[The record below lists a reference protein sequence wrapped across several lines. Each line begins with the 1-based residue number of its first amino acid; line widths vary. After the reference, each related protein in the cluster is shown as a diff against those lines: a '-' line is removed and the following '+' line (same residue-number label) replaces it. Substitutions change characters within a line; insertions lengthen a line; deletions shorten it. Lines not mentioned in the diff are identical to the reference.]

1 MLQKNQTA
9 TIQITG
15 LTSEGNGVG
24 HLGEERFAV
33 FVPNTAPGD
42 VAEIKIVKVL
52 KSYAFGRLEKL
63 LTPSPDRIES
73 QCPISHLCGGC
84 SLRHLSYEAECR
96 IKNGWVQDC
105 LSRLGDIHLP
115 LEPFSPSPA
124 QNRYRNKAQ
133 YPIGQD
139 ADGNYHLGFYANRS
153 HRIIDAQDCLLQPEI
168 FSQIAACVREFL
180 VQSKLPAYDETT
192 KKGLVRHLYLRR
204 GETTGEI
211 LVCLVINGKQ
221 LPHHQALVQRLTQA
235 FPQIVGIVLNLN
247 TKPGNTI
254 LGQKCVTLWGKD
266 TIRDILCGVEVELSP
281 LSFYQVN
288 HDSAE
293 NLYGIA
299 AEFAALTGTETLL
312 DLFCGA
318 GTIGL
323 SMARRCKKL
332 IGVEIVPQAVENA
345 KKNAARSGIAN
356 AEFFC
361 ADAGEAASRLAEQ
374 GIRPDVVVLD
384 PPRKGCDQQVIDAV
398 VSMSPSRVV
407 MVSCNPATMARD
419 CKEFQRQGYFVQQ
432 VKGVDM
438 FPRTGHVETVCL
450 LSKLNVKEHIEV
462 ELDMDEL
469 DLTTAESKATYE
481 EIREYVLE
489 HTGLKV
495 SHLYIAQVKQKY
507 GIIERENYNKPKSE
521 NSRQPKCP
529 PEKEAAI
536 TDALKF
542 FGMV

>member
-1 MLQKNQTA
+1 M
-9 TIQITG
+9 
-15 LTSEGNGVG
+15 
-24 HLGEERFAV
+24 
-33 FVPNTAPGD
+33 
-42 VAEIKIVKVL
+42 
-52 KSYAFGRLEKL
+52 
-63 LTPSPDRIES
+63 
-73 QCPISHLCGGC
+73 
-84 SLRHLSYEAECR
+84 
-96 IKNGWVQDC
+96 
-105 LSRLGDIHLP
+105 
-115 LEPFSPSPA
+115 
-124 QNRYRNKAQ
+124 
-133 YPIGQD
+133 
-139 ADGNYHLGFYANRS
+139 
-153 HRIIDAQDCLLQPEI
+153 
-168 FSQIAACVREFL
+168 
-180 VQSKLPAYDETT
+180 
-192 KKGLVRHLYLRR
+192 RHLYLRR

-254 LGQKCVTLWGKD
+254 LGQKCVPLWGKD

-419 CKEFQRQGYFVQQ
+419 CKEFQRQGYFVQR

-438 FPRTGHVETVCL
+438 FPRTGHVETILL
-450 LSKLNVKEHIEV
+450 LSK
-462 ELDMDEL
+462 
-469 DLTTAESKATYE
+469 E
-481 EIREYVLE
+481 EM
-489 HTGLKV
+489 
-495 SHLYIAQVKQKY
+495 
-507 GIIERENYNKPKSE
+507 
-521 NSRQPKCP
+521 NSTK
-529 PEKEAAI
+529 
-536 TDALKF
+536 
-542 FGMV
+542 